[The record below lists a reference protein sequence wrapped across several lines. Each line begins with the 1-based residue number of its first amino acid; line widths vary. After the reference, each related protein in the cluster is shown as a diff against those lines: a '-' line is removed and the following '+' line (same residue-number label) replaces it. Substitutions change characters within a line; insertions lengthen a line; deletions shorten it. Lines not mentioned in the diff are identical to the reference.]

1 MRILVLGGTG
11 AMGEPLVRMLSE
23 RGDEVYVTSRRKRED
38 KRSVHYIKGDAH
50 DLFFIKQ
57 ELSKNYD
64 SVVDFMTYSTE
75 NFRDR
80 AKIYL
85 NSTGQ
90 YVFLSSARVYADS
103 KEPITENS
111 PRLLDVCKDVDYL
124 KTDEYALAKA
134 RSENILFESGCKNW
148 TIIRPYITYNTRRLQ
163 LGGLELETWLSAA
176 LLGRPLVLPKDVGM
190 HQTTMTHGG
199 NVARAMAAL
208 IGNDKAL
215 GEVFHVMGDDHMKWR
230 DVAEIYKDVLDGYIG
245 HSVEVYEPETSK
257 VLSNVIG
264 NAIQIK
270 YDRTYD
276 RVFDNTKLLGICG
289 EGLDFVSMKDGLK
302 QCLSDYLNLPVNQRM
317 NKHNPIFYAW
327 LDNSTG
333 KKCSSRDMES
343 NKDKMKYFGFYYAPR
358 LMASLKKTI
367 RTIKKH

>member
-199 NVARAMAAL
+199 NVARAMMML
-208 IGNDKAL
+208 IGNKKAV
-215 GEVFHVMGDDHMKWR
+215 GEVFHITGNDHMRWR
-230 DVAEIYKDVLDGYIG
+230 EVAEIYMEVLEEKMGR
-245 HSVEVYEPETSK
+245 SVDIHEPRTST
-257 VLSNVIG
+257 VLSDIMGNVL
-264 NAIQIK
+264 QIE

>member
-38 KRSVHYIKGDAH
+38 KGSVYYIKGDAH

-64 SVVDFMTYSTE
+64 AIVDFMTYSTE

-90 YVFLSSARVYADS
+90 YIFLSSARVYADS

-111 PRLLDVCKDVDYL
+111 SRLLDVCKDMDYL
-124 KTDEYALAKA
+124 ETDEYALAKA
-134 RSENILFESGCKNW
+134 RSENVLFESEHKNW
-148 TIIRPYITYNTRRLQ
+148 TIIRPYITYNTNRIQ
-163 LGGLELETWLSAA
+163 LGGLELGTWLAAA
-176 LLGRPLVLPKDVGM
+176 LNDRPLVLPKDVGK
-190 HQTTMTHGG
+190 HQTTMTHGDD
-199 NVARAMAAL
+199 VARAMTML
-208 IGNDKAL
+208 IGNKKAV
-215 GEVFHVMGDDHMKWR
+215 GEVFHITGNDHMRWR
-230 DVAEIYKDVLDGYIG
+230 EVAKIYMEVLEEKVG
-245 HSVEVYEPETSK
+245 HSVDIYEPGTSTVMSDIMGN
-257 VLSNVIG
+257 VL
-264 NAIQIK
+264 QIK
-270 YDRTYD
+270 YDRMYD
-276 RVFDNTKLLGICG
+276 RVFDNAKLTGVCK
-289 EGLDFVSMKDGLK
+289 EELDFVSMKDGLK
-302 QCLSDYLNLPVNQRM
+302 QCLRDYLNLPANQRI
-317 NKHNPIFYAW
+317 NNHNPIFYAW
-327 LDNSTG
+327 LDNSTE
-333 KKCSSRDMES
+333 KKCLSRGMES
-343 NKDKMKYFGFYYAPR
+343 SKDKMKYFGYYYAPR